1 MQNTDTQNHNPVE
14 PSGNTTNEPAT
25 LKEDKNENFKPV
37 EERADEDVARAPDEE
52 ASQEELREKGLD
64 LGRNRTQ

>member
-1 MQNTDTQNHNPVE
+1 MNNIEKHDQKGVV
-14 PSGNTTNEPAT
+14 PSGNTNNEPAK
-25 LKEDKNENFKPV
+25 LDDDRNENFKPV

-52 ASQEELREKGLD
+52 ASQEELRDKGLD

>member
-1 MQNTDTQNHNPVE
+1 M
-14 PSGNTTNEPAT
+14 
-25 LKEDKNENFKPV
+25 DKNKDMTHQTPGDDASVNKRQNINESSTEDFRPV
-37 EERADEDVARAPDEE
+37 TERADEDVARADDEE